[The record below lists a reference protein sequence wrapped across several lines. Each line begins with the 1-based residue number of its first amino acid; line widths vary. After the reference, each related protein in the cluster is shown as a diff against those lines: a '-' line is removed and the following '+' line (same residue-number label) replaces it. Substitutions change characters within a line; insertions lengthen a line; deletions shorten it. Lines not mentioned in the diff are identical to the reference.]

1 MIALTFSYNYE
12 TLPDDYPRYR
22 SIAVPVADSVIES
35 SFEGISFCGQRSVAD
50 MTQKHHPH
58 HADINDD
65 MWSQIDAVI
74 EKNRTISGAVITA
87 LRECQ
92 TIAGYLPVELLDY
105 ISQGLNLPASSV
117 YGVASFYSLFS
128 MVPKGRHTIRMCLG
142 TACYVKGIKESLSRI
157 ENEYKLK
164 EGGTTED
171 RRFTLE
177 AVRCL
182 GACGLAPVMVVG
194 QDTHGAVSSDK
205 VLELLEQYS

>member
-1 MIALTFSYNYE
+1 
-12 TLPDDYPRYR
+12 
-22 SIAVPVADSVIES
+22 
-35 SFEGISFCGQRSVAD
+35 
-50 MTQKHHPH
+50 MTPTHHPH

-65 MWSQIDAVI
+65 MWSQIDTVI
-74 EKNRTISGAVITA
+74 QKNRTISGAVITV

-128 MVPKGRHTIRMCLG
+128 MVPKGRHTIKICMG
-142 TACYVKGIKESLSRI
+142 TACYVKGIKEALSRI
-157 ENEYKLK
+157 ENEYQLK
-164 EGGTTED
+164 EGDTTDD

-182 GACGLAPVMVVG
+182 GACGLAPVMVVD
-194 QDTHGAVSSDK
+194 QDTHGDVSSDK
-205 VLELLEQYS
+205 VLELLDRYS